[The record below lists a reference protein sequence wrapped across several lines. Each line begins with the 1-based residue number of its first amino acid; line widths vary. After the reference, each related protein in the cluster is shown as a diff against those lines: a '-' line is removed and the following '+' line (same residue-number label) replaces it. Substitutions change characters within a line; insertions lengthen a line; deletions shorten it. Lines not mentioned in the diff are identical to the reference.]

1 MTNSHS
7 NEYLEVMV
15 FNSLIE
21 LPTDNPEQHRT
32 WTDSGL
38 NC

>member
-1 MTNSHS
+1 MTNSHY
-7 NEYLEVMV
+7 NEYLEIMV
-15 FNSLIE
+15 LNFLTE
-21 LPTDNPEQHRT
+21 LPTDNPEQHLT